1 MSSKNDWKEINETD
15 LVSVKW
21 MLIIVVGLSIIVQTV
36 AQLLTPSFWLNYQ
49 LLAFILA
56 TNVGA
61 VVLAMMAQHSA
72 DKISAKYQ
80 KAFTP
85 EFYQGLNAI
94 TKVFNGLETQAQNNN
109 QNLTDE
115 IDKLGPRLYG
125 FLFSDRPDLAP
136 PEVNVA
142 PAQPYDDESEL
153 FSDAINQKQ

>member
-15 LVSVKW
+15 FVSIKW
-21 MLIIVVGLSIIVQTV
+21 MLIIVVGLSVVVQTI
-36 AQLLTPSFWLNYQ
+36 AQFLTPSFWLNYQ

-72 DKISAKYQ
+72 DKISDKYQ

-94 TKVFNGLETQAQNNN
+94 TKVFNGLEKQAQSND
-109 QNLTDE
+109 QDLAE
-115 IDKLGPRLYG
+115 ELESLGPRLYG
-125 FLFSDRPDLAP
+125 FLFADRPDLSP
-136 PEVNVA
+136 PEIDVA

-153 FSDAINQKQ
+153 FE